1 MFKGFTS
8 LNFFCSRV
16 SDPRGTTFDFEYLSE
31 FELNSKKPCYELGVH
46 MGSIYEKPER
56 KSRLTFPLIKLC
68 PRIGT
73 RGNSKY
79 HYYGIRVKA
88 NSALNHMELGSQPP
102 RPPVAKKRIHKS
114 GDPPPDQ
121 SIQVSRSRRVWLFFS
136 LWYQCTD
143 IMGSP
148 NNTVEQMSVC
158 EQNKLDFKKFVK
170 KTLSKTQAPLRMV
183 FTSA

>member
-1 MFKGFTS
+1 
-8 LNFFCSRV
+8 
-16 SDPRGTTFDFEYLSE
+16 
-31 FELNSKKPCYELGVH
+31 

-56 KSRLTFPLIKLC
+56 KISSYFPFNKKLC

-121 SIQVSRSRRVWLFFS
+121 SIQVSRSRRVYSSSHKDWLFFS

-143 IMGSP
+143 IMGSL
-148 NNTVEQMSVC
+148 NKTVEQMSVC
-158 EQNKLDFKKFVK
+158 EQKKNWMSRGLWK
-170 KTLSKTQAPLRMV
+170 NKTLSKTQAPYKSKIYFCV
-183 FTSA
+183 KPIEKKK

>member
-1 MFKGFTS
+1 
-8 LNFFCSRV
+8 
-16 SDPRGTTFDFEYLSE
+16 
-31 FELNSKKPCYELGVH
+31 

-56 KSRLTFPLIKLC
+56 KISSYFPFNKKLC

-121 SIQVSRSRRVWLFFS
+121 SIQVSRSRRVYSSSHKDWLFFS

-143 IMGSP
+143 IMGSL
-148 NNTVEQMSVC
+148 NKTVEQMSVC
-158 EQNKLDFKKFVK
+158 EQNKLDVKRFVK
-170 KTLSKTQAPLRMV
+170 KQNVIKDAGAL
-183 FTSA
+183 